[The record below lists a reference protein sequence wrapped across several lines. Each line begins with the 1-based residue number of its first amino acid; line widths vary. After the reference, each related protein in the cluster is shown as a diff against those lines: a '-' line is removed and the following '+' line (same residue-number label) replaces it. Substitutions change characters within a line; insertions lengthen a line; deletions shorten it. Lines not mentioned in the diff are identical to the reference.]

1 MDLNSKLTMSN
12 PNLDGWRLKPRLHK
26 QNLPPQVEEQKQN
39 RTPQVNAQRLTSTF
53 VDCDRHRNLQIVT
66 S

>member
-1 MDLNSKLTMSN
+1 MAN

-26 QNLPPQVEEQKQN
+26 QNLPPQVEEPKQH
-39 RTPQVNAQRLTSTF
+39 RTPQINAQVNAQKLTSTF
-53 VDCDRHRNLQIVT
+53 VDCDRHKNLQIVT